1 MVTGDGNYY
10 QPKSV
15 LKWRHHK
22 KKGHEYLVSWVGY
35 GTEEDSW
42 LSVKDLELSAPA
54 WSELSGRRRV
64 NDPRKA
70 PFPSRRSPRAEI

>member
-1 MVTGDGNYY
+1 MVTGDGSYY

-35 GTEEDSW
+35 GAGEDSW
-42 LSVKDLELSAPA
+42 LSVKDLELC
-54 WSELSGRRRV
+54 SGMV
-64 NDPRKA
+64 
-70 PFPSRRSPRAEI
+70 RAFWEAQDERPPKGALP